1 MKNFDLYNSRRISGG
16 FNLKLVIAVI
26 NLFIVLFAK
35 DALAL
40 GTAAGTLINNTAQ
53 MTYTMSGINYSGSSN
68 VNSIRVNEV
77 INNTTTWQDSL
88 PGVSVSPGQANA
100 VVTMKLTNTGNA
112 PDSYTL
118 AAIST
123 NPSGT
128 WFTATPTAIYL
139 DTNSNG
145 LYDPGTDALYVPGT
159 NDPTVNADQ
168 SITLF
173 ILSTIPAT
181 ALVDG
186 QKGAVQLTCTSKTGS
201 GAPGTFL
208 PGVGPGGSDAIIG
221 HSGGASSASGMYVV
235 STVAISII
243 KSATVTDV
251 IGGNQVMT
259 NSIIHYTLSVTAT
272 GSGSAMNVVIR
283 DAIPANTTYV
293 PNTLKLNNA
302 GLTDAAD
309 SDAGD
314 VNATTPGTVTVSLP
328 GSITNATPAQTITF
342 DVRIN

>member
-1 MKNFDLYNSRRISGG
+1 MKKIDLYDSSRTAGHVHLRLAIAAIS
-16 FNLKLVIAVI
+16 
-26 NLFIVLFAK
+26 LFIALFAK

-40 GTAAGTLINNTAQ
+40 GTAAGTLINNSVQ
-53 MTYTMSGINYSGSSN
+53 MTYTMSGTNYSGSSN
-68 VNSIRVNEV
+68 VNTIRVNEV
-77 INNTTTWQDSL
+77 INNTTTWQDTL
-88 PGVSVSPGQANA
+88 PGVSVSPGQANS

-123 NPSGT
+123 SPSGT
-128 WFTATPTAIYL
+128 WFTATPTATYL

-145 LYDPGTDALYVPGT
+145 IYDPGTDALYVPGT
-159 NDPTVNADQ
+159 NDPIVNADQ
-168 SITLF
+168 YITLF
-173 ILSTIPAT
+173 IVSTIPST

-208 PGVGPGGSDAIIG
+208 PGVGPGGSDVIVG
-221 HSGGASSASGMYVV
+221 HSGGASSALGIYVV

-259 NSIIHYTLSVTAT
+259 NSIIHYTLNVTAT

-283 DAIPANTTYV
+283 DAIPANTTYL
-293 PNTLKLNNA
+293 PNTLKLNNV

-328 GSITNATPAQTITF
+328 GSITSATPAQSIAF